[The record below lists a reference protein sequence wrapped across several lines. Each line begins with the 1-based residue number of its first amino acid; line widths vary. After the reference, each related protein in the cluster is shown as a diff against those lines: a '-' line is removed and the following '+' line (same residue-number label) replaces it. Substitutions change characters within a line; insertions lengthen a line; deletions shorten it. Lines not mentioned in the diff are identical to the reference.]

1 MPKEK
6 KQAVEWKKK
15 YNYTNFKPK
24 LIFSKQNTKENLL
37 FSLGFYVM
45 IMASEILFNQPF
57 KNKIKVVH
65 NKFYKFFFNKDF
77 EKIERIENTS
87 FAFSLFLILN
97 KLYKEEDTL
106 KEFIKE
112 IFLNSLC
119 HWSGVMNFSEKDYFK
134 KVKFIENI
142 YEKNK
147 NLVLTHSEDS
157 LIDLIFLLY
166 KSFEI
171 GEADKQIIKK
181 NIAVLGFSVS
191 KAMKEFRYDA
201 LREFNEKFKKIRQ

>member
-1 MPKEK
+1 MLKEK
-6 KQAVEWKKK
+6 KQAIEWKKK
-15 YNYTNFKPK
+15 YGATNFKPK
-24 LIFSKQNTKENLL
+24 LIFSKQNTKDSLL

-97 KLYKEEDTL
+97 KLFKEEDTL
-106 KEFIKE
+106 KEFMKE
-112 IFLNSLC
+112 IFFNSLC
-119 HWSGVMNFSEKDYFK
+119 HWSSVMNFSEKDYFK
-134 KVKFIENI
+134 KVELIENM

-147 NLVLTHSEDS
+147 NLVLTHNEDS

>member
-6 KQAVEWKKK
+6 KQAVEWKKQ

-37 FSLGFYVM
+37 FSLSFYIM

-201 LREFNEKFKKIRQ
+201 LKEFNEKFKKLR

>member
-1 MPKEK
+1 MLKDK
-6 KQAVEWKKK
+6 KKALEWKKK
-15 YNYTNFKPK
+15 FNYSNFNPK
-24 LIFSKQNTKENLL
+24 LIFKTEKTKESLI
-37 FSLGFYVM
+37 FSLGFFVM
-45 IMASEILFNQPF
+45 VMASEILFNQPF

-65 NKFYKFFFNKDF
+65 NNLYKIFFNKKF
-77 EKIERIENTS
+77 EKVERIENTS

-97 KLYKEEDTL
+97 KLFKEEDTL
-106 KEFIKE
+106 GEFMKE
-112 IFLNSLC
+112 ILLSSIC
-119 HWSGVMNFSEKDYFK
+119 HWSSVMNFNEKEYFK
-134 KVKFIENI
+134 KVKFIESL

-171 GEADKQIIKK
+171 GEADKVIIKK

-191 KAMKEFRYDA
+191 KAIKEFRYDV
-201 LREFNEKFKKIRQ
+201 LKEFKVNFQKIR

>member
-37 FSLGFYVM
+37 FSLSFYIM

-147 NLVLTHSEDS
+147 KLVLTHSEDS

-201 LREFNEKFKKIRQ
+201 LKEFNEKFKKLR

>member
-1 MPKEK
+1 MRQK
-6 KQAVEWKKK
+6 KLLNGKKK
-15 YNYTNFKPK
+15 YSYTNFKPE
-24 LIFSKQNTKENLL
+24 LIFSKQNSKNSLL
-37 FSLGFYVM
+37 FSLGFFVM

-57 KNKIKVVH
+57 KNKIKIVH
-65 NKFYKFFFNKDF
+65 NNFYKFLFNKKF
-77 EKIERIENTS
+77 EKIDRIESTS

-97 KLYKEEDTL
+97 KLFKEDDTL
-106 KEFIKE
+106 GEFMKVILLDS
-112 IFLNSLC
+112 IC
-119 HWSGVMNFSEKDYFK
+119 HWSSAMNFNEKDYTK
-134 KVKFIENI
+134 KIKKIELL

-147 NLVLTHSEDS
+147 NLILTYNKES

-171 GEADKQIIKK
+171 GEADKKIIKQ

-201 LREFNEKFKKIRQ
+201 LKEFQKSFIRAS

>member
-1 MPKEK
+1 MLKEK
-6 KQAVEWKKK
+6 KQAIEWKKK
-15 YNYTNFKPK
+15 YGDTNFKPK
-24 LIFSKQNTKENLL
+24 LIFSKQNTKDSLL

-45 IMASEILFNQPF
+45 LMASEILFNQPF

-97 KLYKEEDTL
+97 KLFKEEDTL
-106 KEFIKE
+106 KEFMKE
-112 IFLNSLC
+112 IFFNSLC
-119 HWSGVMNFSEKDYFK
+119 HWSSVMNISEKDYFK
-134 KVKFIENI
+134 KVELIENM

-147 NLVLTHSEDS
+147 NLVLTHNEDS

>member
-1 MPKEK
+1 MAKM
-6 KQAVEWKKK
+6 
-15 YNYTNFKPK
+15 
-24 LIFSKQNTKENLL
+24 QNE
-37 FSLGFYVM
+37 M
-45 IMASEILFNQPF
+45 FNQQDM
-57 KNKIKVVH
+57 N
-65 NKFYKFFFNKDF
+65 
-77 EKIERIENTS
+77 ERIGE
-87 FAFSLFLILN
+87 
-97 KLYKEEDTL
+97 
-106 KEFIKE
+106 
-112 IFLNSLC
+112 
-119 HWSGVMNFSEKDYFK
+119 
-134 KVKFIENI
+134 

-147 NLVLTHSEDS
+147 YLVSTHNEDS

>member
-1 MPKEK
+1 MLKKK
-6 KQAVEWKKK
+6 KQAIEWKKK
-15 YNYTNFKPK
+15 YGNTNFRPK
-24 LIFSKQNTKENLL
+24 LVFSKQNTKENLL

-65 NKFYKFFFNKDF
+65 NKFYKIFFNKDF

-87 FAFSLFLILN
+87 FAFSVFLILN
-97 KLYKEEDTL
+97 KIFKEEDIL

-112 IFLNSLC
+112 ILINSLC
-119 HWSGVMNFSEKDYFK
+119 HWSSVMNFSEKDYSK

-147 NLVLTHSEDS
+147 NLVLTHSEDA

-171 GEADKQIIKK
+171 GEGDKQIIKK

-201 LREFNEKFKKIRQ
+201 LREFNEKFKKLR

>member
-1 MPKEK
+1 MLKEK
-6 KQAVEWKKK
+6 KKAIEWKKK
-15 YNYTNFKPK
+15 YCDTNFKPK
-24 LIFSKQNTKENLL
+24 LIFSKQNTKDNLL

-65 NKFYKFFFNKDF
+65 NKFYKFFFNKGF
-77 EKIERIENTS
+77 EKIERVENTS
-87 FAFSLFLILN
+87 FAYSMFLILN
-97 KLYKEEDTL
+97 KLFKEDDTL
-106 KEFIKE
+106 KEFMKE
-112 IFLNSLC
+112 IFFNSLC
-119 HWSGVMNFSEKDYFK
+119 HWSSAMNFSEKDYFK
-134 KVKFIENI
+134 KVELIENM

-191 KAMKEFRYDA
+191 KAMKEFRHDA
-201 LREFNEKFKKIRQ
+201 LREFNEKFKKIG

>member
-37 FSLGFYVM
+37 FSLSFYIM

-97 KLYKEEDTL
+97 KLFKEEDTL

-119 HWSGVMNFSEKDYFK
+119 HWSSVMNFSEKDYFR
-134 KVKFIENI
+134 KVKFIEKI

-147 NLVLTHSEDS
+147 SLVLTHSEDS

-201 LREFNEKFKKIRQ
+201 LKEFNEKFKKLR

>member
-1 MPKEK
+1 MLKEK
-6 KQAVEWKKK
+6 KQAIEWKKK
-15 YNYTNFKPK
+15 YGDTNFKPK

-119 HWSGVMNFSEKDYFK
+119 HWSSVMNFNEKDYFK
-134 KVKFIENI
+134 KVKFIEKI

-147 NLVLTHSEDS
+147 SLVLTHSEDS

-166 KSFEI
+166 KSYEI

-201 LREFNEKFKKIRQ
+201 LKEFNEKFRKIR

>member
-1 MPKEK
+1 
-6 KQAVEWKKK
+6 
-15 YNYTNFKPK
+15 
-24 LIFSKQNTKENLL
+24 
-37 FSLGFYVM
+37 
-45 IMASEILFNQPF
+45 MASEILFNQPF

-119 HWSGVMNFSEKDYFK
+119 HWSGVMNFSEKDYQLPHRNELCK
-134 KVKFIENI
+134 K
-142 YEKNK
+142 KNNQVSILEFGCGWGYWANLMISLNFGSLSGLQTIVIGK
-147 NLVLTHSEDS
+147 NRF
-157 LIDLIFLLY
+157 DLIFP
-166 KSFEI
+166 
-171 GEADKQIIKK
+171 
-181 NIAVLGFSVS
+181 FS
-191 KAMKEFRYDA
+191 
-201 LREFNEKFKKIRQ
+201 